1 MTLNRIILSFVQPLL
16 ALLLMAGMAQ
26 AQPCLFDD
34 DDQARVIERSL
45 EIASTLNDESSDT
58 AQAFQAPSAASQ
70 DDHPQGPHALAPGSG
85 EFVLDHA
92 RLIRT
97 ARVSHS
103 TAPPS
108 PWPCA
113 APSTGPPLV

>member
-1 MTLNRIILSFVQPLL
+1 MTLNRLIMGLVQPLL

-34 DDQARVIERSL
+34 DDQALVIERSL
-45 EIASTLNDESSDT
+45 EIASTLSDRT
-58 AQAFQAPSAASQ
+58 DASQAVQAPPASSR
-70 DDHPQGPHALAPGSG
+70 DDHPEGPHALAPSPGDL
-85 EFVLDHA
+85 VLDRA

-97 ARVSHS
+97 ARVSDP